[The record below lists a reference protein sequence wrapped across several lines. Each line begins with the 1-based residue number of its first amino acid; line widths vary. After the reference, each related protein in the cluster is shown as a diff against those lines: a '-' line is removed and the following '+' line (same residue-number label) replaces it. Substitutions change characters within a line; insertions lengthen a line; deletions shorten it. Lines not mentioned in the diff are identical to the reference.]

1 MTEHGHTPPLTRRVP
16 GASGSGPRT
25 PARMA
30 LPDALLARMRAAM
43 EAARR
48 ANAAEGDEADESDE
62 AGHPGGT
69 ADSGTPAASS

>member
-1 MTEHGHTPPLTRRVP
+1 
-16 GASGSGPRT
+16 
-25 PARMA
+25 MA

-62 AGHPGGT
+62 VGDPGGT
-69 ADSGTPAASS
+69 TDPGTPAPSP

>member
-1 MTEHGHTPPLTRRVP
+1 MV
-16 GASGSGPRT
+16 
-25 PARMA
+25 